1 MPDAITKIADVLV
14 PSKFLPYMQ
23 ERTAQLSAFQSSGVI
38 ESAPELD
45 TLVSGGG
52 KTFDIPFWQ
61 DIAGPNQSGS
71 NVLSDSAAL
80 ETKKISASEQ
90 IAIAHQRGEAWAA
103 NSMVKLLT
111 AEDPMA
117 AIADRIA
124 AYWAIDEQTMLIKT
138 ADGVFADNAAND
150 SGDLINNI
158 AAEATGS
165 VSDATKVSAEAI
177 IDAEA
182 KLGDAGKKL
191 GAIAMHSQVY
201 YRLKKQSLIDFIPA
215 EDGKSQI
222 AFYQGKRVIVDD
234 ALSRAGTT
242 SGTVYKTFLF
252 AGGAFQKGEKLLT
265 DAVDGGFG
273 SEGLEMARQAK
284 SHISEIISRRRFILH
299 PHGTK
304 FTSSSLAGKSPTDAE
319 LATAANW
326 DRVFEKKNLRIVL
339 LLTN

>member
-1 MPDAITKIADVLV
+1 MSDVVTKLTDVLI

-38 ESAPELD
+38 ATAPELD
-45 TLVSGGG
+45 AFVSGGG
-52 KTFDIPFWQ
+52 KTFDLPFWQ
-61 DIAGPNQSGS
+61 DIAGPNQVGS
-71 NVLSDSAAL
+71 QVLSDSAAL
-80 ETKKISASEQ
+80 ETKKIAASEQ
-90 IAIAHQRGEAWAA
+90 IAIAHQRGEAWAG
-103 NSMVKLLT
+103 NSMVNLLT

-150 SGDLINNI
+150 SSDLINNI
-158 AAEATGS
+158 CSESTGG
-165 VSDATKVSAEAI
+165 VSESTKFSAEAA
-177 IDAEA
+177 IDTEA

-201 YRLKKQSLIDFIPA
+201 YRIKKLGLIDFIPD
-215 EDGKSQI
+215 EDGKEQI
-222 AFYQGKRVIVDD
+222 AFYQGKRIIVDD
-234 ALSRAGTT
+234 QLSRAGTT
-242 SGTVYKTFLF
+242 SGTVYKTFIF
-252 AGGAFQKGEKLLT
+252 AAGAFQKGEKLLT
-265 DAVDGGFG
+265 DAIDGGFG
-273 SEGLEMARQAK
+273 TLGLELARTPKQ
-284 SHISEIISRRRFILH
+284 HISEIISRRRFILH

-326 DRVFEKKNLRIVL
+326 DRVFEKKNLRVVL